1 MKEEQQKNP
10 ETVKAETARPRRRR
24 KKPRNRP
31 RRQELERLT

>member
-1 MKEEQQKNP
+1 MKEDQQKNP
-10 ETVKAETARPRRRR
+10 ETVKAETAQAQ